1 MTHFQELWAKT
12 FGVKSIQKR
21 KVEGLCLTVS
31 IQELSCTAR
40 RKQRSRGTVTETRHQ
55 WKLKPLLLPQKELI
69 CIHAGDLRRV
79 LSITT
84 EIVY

>member
-40 RKQRSRGTVTETRHQ
+40 RKQRSRGTVTETRH
-55 WKLKPLLLPQKELI
+55 
-69 CIHAGDLRRV
+69 
-79 LSITT
+79 
-84 EIVY
+84 